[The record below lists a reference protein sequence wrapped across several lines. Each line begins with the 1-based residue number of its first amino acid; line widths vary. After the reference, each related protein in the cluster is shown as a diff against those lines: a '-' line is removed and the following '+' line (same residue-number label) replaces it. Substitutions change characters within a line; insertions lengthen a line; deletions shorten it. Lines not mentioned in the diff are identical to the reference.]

1 MIGVVFLAHGSP
13 RPEWRVPLDSLVAH
27 VTRSM
32 PEGQG
37 TLGFMEHASPSLA
50 ELACRMQSEAISRVV
65 IFPLFISSQGHVS
78 REVSAQVAEVREQ
91 FPDMVFDLM
100 PALGELH
107 TVMEGL
113 RLAVHEVL
121 D

>member
-1 MIGVVFLAHGSP
+1 M
-13 RPEWRVPLDSLVAH
+13 
-27 VTRSM
+27 
-32 PEGQG
+32 
-37 TLGFMEHASPSLA
+37 
-50 ELACRMQSEAISRVV
+50 
-65 IFPLFISSQGHVS
+65 S

-107 TVMEGL
+107 SVMEGL